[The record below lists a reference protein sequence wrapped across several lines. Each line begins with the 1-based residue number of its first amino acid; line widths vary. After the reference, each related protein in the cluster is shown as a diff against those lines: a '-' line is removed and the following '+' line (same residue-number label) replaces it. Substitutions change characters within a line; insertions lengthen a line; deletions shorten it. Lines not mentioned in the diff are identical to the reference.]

1 MSMNLKFSGYTV
13 NNITGYT
20 EQNKD
25 VLVKNVVL
33 GELAGD
39 TIPSLKKQ
47 FGVKTSEKLNI
58 LNVDPALQDGS
69 HCGFTP
75 SGSTSFS
82 NRVIETAQIKAEDA
96 YCDKDLLST
105 FAEYLVKLNAQKVP
119 GDLPFEGYIMD
130 EVIRK
135 INEKMEK
142 LVWQGSKSGGDLID
156 GFMTQALGADSGVSG
171 TIEVTAATG
180 TAMYN
185 RAKAVIEAIPEE
197 ILDKAVLFV
206 SPANYR
212 KLIFELVEKNLF
224 HFAPGADI
232 EDKDVYFPGSEVRI
246 HKTIGL
252 KGSNNLYAS
261 CFENMVYGADL
272 EGDNEKIRFWYED
285 KDQTF
290 DYSIQWNAGVK
301 TLFPDM
307 VVVGKLA

>member
-1 MSMNLKFSGYTV
+1 MNLKFSGYTV
-13 NNITGYT
+13 NDITGYT

-82 NRVIETAQIKAEDA
+82 NRTIETAQIKAEDA

-105 FAEYLVKLNAQKVP
+105 FAEYLVKINAQKIA
-119 GDLPFEGYIMD
+119 GDMPFEGYILD

-135 INEKMEK
+135 VNGKMEK
-142 LVWQGSKSGGDLID
+142 LVWQGAKSGGDLID
-156 GFMTQALGADSGVSG
+156 GFLVQATSGADSAS
-171 TIEVTAATG
+171 TIIVTASSATS
-180 TAMYN
+180 MYA
-185 RAKAVIEAIPEE
+185 RAQAVIMAIPEE

-212 KLIFELVEKNLF
+212 KLVFELVEKNLF

-246 HKTIGL
+246 HKTLGL
-252 KGSNNLYAS
+252 KGADELYAS
-261 CFENMVYGADL
+261 VYENMVYGCDL
-272 EGDNEKIRFWYED
+272 EGDQEKVRFWYDD

-290 DYSIQWNAGVK
+290 DYSIMWNAGVK

-307 VVVGKLA
+307 VVIGSIA

>member
-1 MSMNLKFSGYTV
+1 MNLKFSGYTV
-13 NNITGYT
+13 NDITGYT

-69 HCGFTP
+69 HCGFNP

-82 NRVIETAQIKAEDA
+82 NRTIETAQIKAEDA

-105 FAEYLVKLNAQKVP
+105 FAEYLVKINAQKIA
-119 GDLPFEGYIMD
+119 GDMPFEGYILD

-135 INEKMEK
+135 VNEKMEK
-142 LVWQGSKSGGDLID
+142 LVWQGDKSGGDLID
-156 GFMTQALGADSGVSG
+156 GFLTQAEGADSASTV
-171 TIEVTAATG
+171 IVTASSATS
-180 TAMYN
+180 MYA
-185 RAKAVIEAIPEE
+185 RAQAVIMAIPEE

-212 KLIFELVEKNLF
+212 KLVFELVEKNLF

-246 HKTIGL
+246 HKTLGL
-252 KGSNNLYAS
+252 KGADELYAS
-261 CFENMVYGADL
+261 VYENMVYGCDL
-272 EGDNEKIRFWYED
+272 EGDQEKVRFWYDD

-290 DYSIQWNAGVK
+290 DYSIMWNAGVK

-307 VVVGKLA
+307 VVIGSIA

>member
-1 MSMNLKFSGYTV
+1 MNLKFSGYTV

-39 TIPSLKKQ
+39 TIPFLKKQ
-47 FGVKTSEKLNI
+47 FGVKTAEKLNI

-82 NRVIETAQIKAEDA
+82 NRTIETAQLKAEDA

-105 FAEYLVKLNAQKVP
+105 FAEYLVKINAQKIA
-119 GDLPFEGYIMD
+119 GDMPFESYILD

-135 INEKMEK
+135 VNEKMEK
-142 LVWQGSKSGGDLID
+142 LVWQGDKSGTDLID
-156 GFMTQALGADSGVSG
+156 GFLTQAEGADSAS
-171 TIEVTAATG
+171 TIIVTASSATS
-180 TAMYN
+180 MYA
-185 RAKAVIEAIPEE
+185 RAQAVIMAIPEE

-212 KLIFELVEKNLF
+212 KLVFELVEKNLY

-232 EDKDVYFPGSEVRI
+232 EDKDIYFPGSEVRI
-246 HKTIGL
+246 HKTLGL
-252 KGSNNLYAS
+252 KGADEIYAS
-261 CFENMVYGADL
+261 VYENMVYGCDL
-272 EGDNEKIRFWYED
+272 EGDQEKVRFWYDD

-290 DYSIQWNAGVK
+290 DYSIMWNAGVK

-307 VVVGKLA
+307 VVLGSIA

>member
-1 MSMNLKFSGYTV
+1 MNLKFSGYTV
-13 NNITGYT
+13 DNITGYT

-25 VLVKNVVL
+25 VLVQNVVL
-33 GELAGD
+33 GNLAGD

-47 FGVKTSEKLNI
+47 YGVKSSEKLNI

-69 HCGFTP
+69 HCGFSP

-105 FAEYLVKLNAQKVP
+105 FAEYLVKINAQKEL
-119 GDLPFEGYIMD
+119 GDMPFEGYILD

-135 INEKMEK
+135 VNKKMER
-142 LVWQGSKSGGDLID
+142 LVWQGNKASGDLID
-156 GFMTQALGADSGVSG
+156 GFLTQALGADSAS
-171 TIEVTAATG
+171 TIAVTAATG
-180 TAMYN
+180 TSMYA
-185 RAKAVIEAIPEE
+185 RVQAVIEAIPEE
-197 ILDKAVLFV
+197 ILDEAVVFI

-212 KLIFELVEKNLF
+212 KLVFELVEKNLY

-232 EDKDVYFPGSEVRI
+232 EDKDIYFPGTEVRI
-246 HKTIGL
+246 HKTLGL
-252 KGSNNLYAS
+252 KDKSEIYAS
-261 CFENMVYGADL
+261 VFENMVYGCDL
-272 EGDNEKIRFWYED
+272 EGDNEKVRAWYDD

-290 DYSIQWNAGVK
+290 DYSIMWNAGVK
-301 TLFPDM
+301 TLFPDV